1 MVKHARNVRKRLI
14 YFILLF
20 IMYRQSFV
28 IQKLSLNLAMY
39 GIFIILFFSYYL
51 LNTINFDSRY
61 QKVNLI
67 YSTILNFF
75 AFMIFYFFYKKESL
89 ILVFIIYTV
98 IQNLLN
104 YLLYKKEETESRVVI
119 LDSENTYVEVIRES
133 LKERENKYK
142 YCGYLANKEGK
153 DSNCLGKL
161 DRLKEIVEREK
172 IDLIIFVKDQ
182 ELKKYSDL
190 ILEVKL
196 KGVRV
201 IDYLTFLENI
211 EGKIDVDKIDSMWVL
226 MSNGFDTLSNDFE
239 KKLKRLFDILLSFT
253 LFICF
258 IPFMAITY
266 IMVKLDIGIK
276 YLFLNPM
283 KIIKNP
289 AFFKQKRIGFKGKE
303 FEIIKF
309 RSMKVHDPN
318 KHSRYASENDDRI
331 TKVGHFI
338 RKTRLDELP
347 QVINVLRGD
356 MSFVGPR
363 PEWDVL
369 GREYEKKIKNYQ
381 LRYAVQ
387 PGITG
392 WAQTMFTYGASVD
405 DAKTKLEYDLYYV
418 KNNSLVL
425 DMIILFKTSKTIL
438 FGKGM

>member
-1 MVKHARNVRKRLI
+1 MVKHTRNIRMRLI

-20 IMYRQSFV
+20 IVYRQSFV

-39 GIFIILFFSYYL
+39 GLFIILFFSYYL
-51 LNTINFDSRY
+51 FNTINFDSRY
-61 QKVNLI
+61 QKINII

-75 AFMIFYFFYKKESL
+75 TFMIFYFFYKEETL
-89 ILVFIIYTV
+89 IFAFLTYTIIQTT
-98 IQNLLN
+98 LN
-104 YLLYKKEETESRVVI
+104 YLLYKKEEKESRVLI
-119 LDSENTYVEVIRES
+119 LDNENSYVEIIEDS
-133 LKERENKYK
+133 LELRDNKYR
-142 YCGYLANKEGK
+142 YCGYLANDVADGK
-153 DSNCLGKL
+153 HYLGRL
-161 DRLKEIVEREK
+161 DEIKEIVEREK
-172 IDLIIFVKDQ
+172 IEIIIFVKDKV
-182 ELKKYSDL
+182 LKEYSDL

-196 KGVRV
+196 RGVRV
-201 IDYLTFLENI
+201 VDYLTFLENI

-239 KKLKRLFDILLSFT
+239 KKLKRLFDVVLSFI

-258 IPFMAITY
+258 VPFMAVTY
-266 IMVKLDIGIK
+266 VMVKLDVGVK
-276 YLFLNPM
+276 YLFINPR
-283 KIIKNP
+283 KIWENP
-289 AFFKQKRIGFKGKE
+289 AFFKQKRIGFRGKE

-318 KHSRYASENDDRI
+318 KYSKYASEHDDRI

-369 GREYEKKIKNYQ
+369 GRDYEKKIKNYH

-387 PGITG
+387 PGIQG
-392 WAQTMFTYGASVD
+392 GHRQCLPMGHQ
-405 DAKTKLEYDLYYV
+405 
-418 KNNSLVL
+418 
-425 DMIILFKTSKTIL
+425 
-438 FGKGM
+438 